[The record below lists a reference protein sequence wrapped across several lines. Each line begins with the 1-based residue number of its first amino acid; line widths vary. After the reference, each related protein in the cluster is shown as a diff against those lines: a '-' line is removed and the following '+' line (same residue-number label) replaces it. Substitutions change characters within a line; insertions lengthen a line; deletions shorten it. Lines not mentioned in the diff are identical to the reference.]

1 MWAVQDDDDEN
12 ESQDVNIP
20 TKKKIV
26 PPQAIRDVWNAISL
40 FWSYTI
46 TFLGISLSFGL
57 LLNLFG
63 YAYIID
69 RDEGLRVDTIQ
80 QLRTEQQFRAE
91 ANRLANEQRPPSA
104 LPK

>member
-1 MWAVQDDDDEN
+1 MICSDSSKFTLSSDSASTSDM
-12 ESQDVNIP
+12 VNQP
-20 TKKKIV
+20 
-26 PPQAIRDVWNAISL
+26 IRDAWNTISL
-40 FWSYTI
+40 FWSYTM
-46 TFLGISLSFGL
+46 TVLGIALSFGL

-69 RDEGLRVDTIQ
+69 PEEGLRVDTIQ

-91 ANRLANEQRPPSA
+91 AKRLSINEQPPST

>member
-1 MWAVQDDDDEN
+1 MRAVQDDDDEN
-12 ESQDVNIP
+12 ENQNANSTP

-26 PPQAIRDVWNAISL
+26 VPQAIRDVWNIISL
-40 FWSYTI
+40 LWGYII
-46 TFLGISLSFGL
+46 TPLGVALSFGL

-69 RDEGLRVDTIQ
+69 PEEGLRVDTIQ
-80 QLRTEQQFRAE
+80 QLRTERQFRAE
-91 ANRLANEQRPPSA
+91 AKRLSNEQPPST

>member
-12 ESQDVNIP
+12 ENQNANTP

-26 PPQAIRDVWNAISL
+26 VPQVIREVWNAISL

-46 TFLGISLSFGL
+46 TVLGIALSFGL

-69 RDEGLRVDTIQ
+69 PEVGLRVDTIQ

-91 ANRLANEQRPPSA
+91 SNRLSNEQPPST